1 MAPIMHLIVDS
12 HTLKTSIDVMKD
24 IVTDV
29 NIKFDAEGLHVLS
42 QDPDKSTLLKFHI
55 WRAGS
60 IEYEF
65 THEGPL
71 YIGVNMP
78 HLYKLVRN
86 SSTGSIVSL
95 DIHAET
101 PKTLKLGITS
111 PFKTSSISIQSL
123 DLPTIEPVFP
133 STVYSAVCELPTAT
147 LQRVFRD
154 LSFCSKKIAL
164 GYTKDEPTMLVVA
177 TSGEV
182 STTSISLCPS
192 VDGLKWAYVDGEK
205 HHQQFFGK
213 HIEKFLKPSFSK
225 SISIAF
231 KKDEPVLFDYSN
243 YFAGNGIDLSLHV
256 APIPST

>member
-1 MAPIMHLIVDS
+1 MHLVVDS
-12 HTLKTSIDVMKD
+12 HVLKTSVDVMKD

-29 NIKFDAEGLHVLS
+29 NLKFDNDGLHVLS
-42 QDPDKSTLLKFHI
+42 QDPDKSTLLKFRI
-55 WRAGS
+55 LKSGC

-65 THEGPL
+65 TNDSPM

-78 HLYKLVRN
+78 HFHKLVRN
-86 SSTGSIVSL
+86 ASTGSIITL
-95 DIHAET
+95 DINDET
-101 PKTLKLGITS
+101 PKVLKLGITS
-111 PFKTSSISIQSL
+111 PFKSLVISIQSL
-123 DLPTIEPVFP
+123 NLPTTEPVFP
-133 STVYSAVCELPTAT
+133 YTVYSAVCEIPTST

-164 GYTKDEPTMLVVA
+164 GYTKEEPTMLVVA

-192 VDGLKWAYVDGEK
+192 VDGLKWAYVDGDR

-225 SISIAF
+225 TISIAF
-231 KKDEPVLFDYSN
+231 KKDEPILFDYSH
-243 YFAGNGIDLSLHV
+243 FFSSNGIDMSLHV